1 MESSE
6 AAFRRL
12 NRIASHLAAASQKS
26 SVSSLASMVC
36 GSGSGMHSSSRKDS
50 RLMFARQDNS
60 HLPAYFREA
69 KECQAS
75 NAGSV
80 PQGMVRRDS
89 RLLFAR
95 QGSHTRAYFM
105 RECLDYQLPCPAEGE
120 GTPCKQH
127 QNMIKDAVF
136 PESVLPK
143 SNHLHGSADNLDVE
157 PLFARVVNE
166 EGEKQLPT
174 YATHSEHDWFPRMD
188 VMESV
193 ASYVITIELP
203 GVQVDSIWVEVNE
216 DRLLVSGSRSPECRM
231 DCMEQKEK
239 TFYHRRELSQGPF
252 KAQWPMPKHINLD
265 CVSAEFMDGFLKI
278 ILPKNAL

>member
-6 AAFRRL
+6 AASRRL
-12 NRIASHLAAASQKS
+12 NRIASQLAAASQKS
-26 SVSSLASMVC
+26 SISSLASMVC
-36 GSGSGMHSSSRKDS
+36 NSGSGMHSISRKDS
-50 RLMFARQDNS
+50 RLMFARQDS
-60 HLPAYFREA
+60 SYLPAYCREA

-120 GTPCKQH
+120 GTSCKQQ
-127 QNMIKDAVF
+127 QNMIKAAVL

-143 SNHLHGSADNLDVE
+143 SNHPHGSADNLDVE
-157 PLFARVVNE
+157 PRFARVVNE
-166 EGEKQLPT
+166 EGEKGLPT
-174 YATHSEHDWFPRMD
+174 DATYREDDWFPRMD
-188 VMESV
+188 VMESM

-203 GVQVDSIWVEVNE
+203 GVQVDSIRVEVNE
-216 DRLLVSGSRSPECRM
+216 DGLLVSGSRSPECRM
-231 DCMEQKEK
+231 DCTEQKEK
-239 TFYHRRELSQGPF
+239 AFYHRRELSQGPF

-265 CVSAEFMDGFLKI
+265 RVSAEFMDGFLKI